1 MGSPHPRAEPFR
13 AALDI
18 EASGDLAL
26 RLGTARLGVV
36 RPGVAR
42 PSAGGT
48 WERGVPGDWLARLIE
63 DWRAFDPLTLQA
75 RLDRLT
81 HLRAEVDGIS
91 VHLVHAPGAGPDPLP
106 LVLTHGWPSSFL
118 EYLALLPLLTDPAAH
133 GGDPADAFTVVLPSL
148 PGFGFSGPPPPGGLT
163 YEQVAELWH
172 TIMAGALGNRN

>member
-1 MGSPHPRAEPFR
+1 MGSPHPRAQPFR

-26 RLGTARLGVV
+26 RLGTARLGQ
-36 RPGVAR
+36 AR
-42 PSAGGT
+42 LAAGGDA

-91 VHLVHAPGAGPDPLP
+91 VHLVHAPGAGPE
-106 LVLTHGWPSSFL
+106 S
-118 EYLALLPLLTDPAAH
+118 AA
-133 GGDPADAFTVVLPSL
+133 
-148 PGFGFSGPPPPGGLT
+148 
-163 YEQVAELWH
+163 
-172 TIMAGALGNRN
+172 AGADPRLAEFVP

>member
-26 RLGTARLGVV
+26 RLGTARLSTARPDAA
-36 RPGVAR
+36 RPGTGRVGADR
-42 PSAGGT
+42 VGADGVTPERGDS

-81 HLRAEVDGIS
+81 HLRA
-91 VHLVHAPGAGPDPLP
+91 
-106 LVLTHGWPSSFL
+106 
-118 EYLALLPLLTDPAAH
+118 
-133 GGDPADAFTVVLPSL
+133 
-148 PGFGFSGPPPPGGLT
+148 
-163 YEQVAELWH
+163 
-172 TIMAGALGNRN
+172 